1 MFGAKQAQGGQKC
14 DWYYPNAKAPV
25 IHNPNVL
32 SDFASILLSQA
43 NADRSSRTVEVEV
56 TPLGHD
62 VRLRRKNTLDN
73 VFVKAAF
80 NSVSCNHRPPL
91 GCLETAPETTG
102 FAARLSKDQEGGLSR

>member
-1 MFGAKQAQGGQKC
+1 MFGAQQAQCGQKY
-14 DWYYPNAKAPV
+14 DWYYPNAKAPA
-25 IHNPNVL
+25 IHNPN
-32 SDFASILLSQA
+32 DFASILLSQA

-62 VRLRRKNTLDN
+62 VRLRRQNTLDN

-80 NSVSCNHRPPL
+80 NSVSCNHRHPL

-102 FAARLSKDQEGGLSR
+102 FAIRLSNDQEGGLSR